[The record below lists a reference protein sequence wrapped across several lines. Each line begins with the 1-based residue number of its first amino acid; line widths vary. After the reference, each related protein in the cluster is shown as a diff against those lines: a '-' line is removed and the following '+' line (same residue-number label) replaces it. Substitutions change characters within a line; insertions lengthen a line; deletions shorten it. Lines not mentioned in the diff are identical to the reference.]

1 MVPDSPL
8 RARLRRAPDAGT
20 RSRPTGGMKMT
31 GERYRRAR
39 RLLGLT
45 QRKLAEHLG
54 VHPQTISDRER
65 GKNPLT
71 REAWLAITNN
81 EIRVQDDE
89 SG

>member
-1 MVPDSPL
+1 M
-8 RARLRRAPDAGT
+8 T
-20 RSRPTGGMKMT
+20 MT

-45 QRKLAEHLG
+45 QRKLAEYLG

-65 GKNPLT
+65 GKHPLT
-71 REAWLAITNN
+71 REAWLAITNK
-81 EIRVQDDE
+81 EIRVQHDE